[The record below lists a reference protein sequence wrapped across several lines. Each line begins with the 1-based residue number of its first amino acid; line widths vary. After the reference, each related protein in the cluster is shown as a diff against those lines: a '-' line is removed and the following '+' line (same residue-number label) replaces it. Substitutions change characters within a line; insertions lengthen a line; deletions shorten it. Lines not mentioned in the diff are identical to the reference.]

1 MLDILE
7 LFGLRTSLLYIKYL
21 RLRDSKRILQMM
33 RKMSVEGK
41 VNRKP
46 NRTIRKGFHNRNDG
60 EGDVYDNLNAEHNT
74 HSKSLFSIYI
84 TGVAMRF
91 WL

>member
-1 MLDILE
+1 MLDILK

-33 RKMSVEGK
+33 RKTSVEGK

-46 NRTIRKGFHNRNDG
+46 NRTIRKGFRNRNDG
-60 EGDVYDNLNAEHNT
+60 EGDVYNLNAEHNT
-74 HSKSLFSIYI
+74 QSKSLFSIYI